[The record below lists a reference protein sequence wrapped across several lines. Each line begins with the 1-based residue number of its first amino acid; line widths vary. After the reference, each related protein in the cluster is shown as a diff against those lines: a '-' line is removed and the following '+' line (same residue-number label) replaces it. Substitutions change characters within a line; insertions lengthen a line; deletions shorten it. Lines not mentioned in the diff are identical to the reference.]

1 MKKLFLKKGYGD
13 KAIMVE
19 VGLAV
24 VAVALLIIFR
34 TAIAVITT
42 DIISKAQI
50 KIIELFDASLLTEKP
65 KINI

>member
-1 MKKLFLKKGYGD
+1 MKKLFLKKDYGD
-13 KAIMVE
+13 KEIMVE

-34 TAIAVITT
+34 SAIAEITIN
-42 DIISKAQI
+42 IISKAQI

>member
-1 MKKLFLKKGYGD
+1 MKKLFLKKDYGD
-13 KAIMVE
+13 KEIMVE

-34 TAIAVITT
+34 TAIAEITT
-42 DIISKAQI
+42 HIISKAQI

-65 KINI
+65 KINF